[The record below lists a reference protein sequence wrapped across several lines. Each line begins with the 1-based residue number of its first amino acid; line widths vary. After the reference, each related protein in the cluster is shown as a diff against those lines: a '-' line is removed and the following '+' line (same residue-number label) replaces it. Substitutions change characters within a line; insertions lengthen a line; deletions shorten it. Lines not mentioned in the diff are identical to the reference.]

1 MNLSIRW
8 LNEFVDINDKDIKE
22 FCDKMTM
29 TGSKVEEFEMEAE
42 KINKVVTGKALSI
55 EKHPDADKLLVGIID
70 VGSENPLQIVTGAKN
85 LKVGDIVPV
94 ALDGSTLFDGTKI
107 KKGKLRGVK
116 SEGMLCS
123 LSELGL
129 SINDFPNACEDGIF
143 VLDEPCDLGENI
155 KDIIGFN
162 DTKVDFEITPNRPDC
177 LSIIGLAREAAATFN
192 KNLNLHVPGIKAQN
206 GNFSEKLD
214 VTVEDAKLCPYY
226 SAKIVKNVKIA
237 PSPRWIRERLRAMGV
252 RPINNIVDIT
262 NYVMLEYGQPL
273 HAFDLRLIE
282 DNKINVRRAKP
293 GEKIT
298 TLDGIERELTNN
310 NLVIADSKKPIAIAG
325 VMGGEYS
332 GIMNDT
338 IDIVF
343 ESANFNGSSVRL
355 TAKEHNMRTESS
367 SLYEKGL
374 DEHNCPLALDRA
386 CELIELLNIGD
397 VGSKTFSCGNLN
409 SDRTKVFFDCEFTN
423 RFLNINLSKDKMQD
437 ILRPLGCE
445 FEKDY
450 IIVPTFRSD
459 LKNKYDI
466 AEEIARFYGYNNIPS
481 TNLSGSSFGILSPRQ
496 KFEKKVAETM
506 LALGVSEAITYPFIS
521 PRHFDKIMLPKEHNL
536 RNCVKI
542 ANPLGEDTSVMR
554 TVAVIS
560 MLDLLSK
567 NFNNKNEN
575 VRLFEIAKEYIPQ
588 KGASLPNEKTK
599 LIVGFYG
606 ENIDFLYAKGI
617 VEELLSNIFVFD
629 YDVSAY
635 AELPYYHPGRCAKF
649 TLNEDI
655 VGIVGEIHPS
665 VCENYD
671 IKKKVYA
678 IELDIDMLFENAKFD
693 IEYKAIPKFPS
704 VKRDLAL
711 ICDDDVPVLALQKI
725 IKLNAAEL
733 LEDISIF
740 DIYKGE
746 QIPESKK
753 SVAFNLTLR
762 SSSATLTEEQVNS
775 IIKKIVSSLEKQGIT
790 IRDGANTIV

>member
-29 TGSKVEEFEMEAE
+29 TGSKVEEFEMEAG
-42 KINKVVTGKALSI
+42 KINKVVTGKVLSI
-55 EKHPDADKLLVGIID
+55 EKHPDADKLLICVID
-70 VGSENPLQIVTGAKN
+70 VGREDTLQIVTGAKN

-143 VLDEPCDLGENI
+143 VLDGPCNLGKNI
-155 KDIIGFN
+155 KDVIGFN
-162 DTKVDFEITPNRPDC
+162 DTTVDFEITPNRPDC

-192 KNLNLHVPGIKAQN
+192 KKLKLHVPEVKAQN
-206 GNFSEKLD
+206 GGFSEKLD
-214 VTVEDAKLCPYY
+214 VAVEDTKLCPYY
-226 SAKIVKNVKIA
+226 SARIAKNVKIA
-237 PSPRWIRERLRAMGV
+237 PSPRWMRERLRAMGV

-273 HAFDLRLIE
+273 HAFDLRFIE
-282 DNKINVRRAKP
+282 DNKINVRRAKSD
-293 GEKIT
+293 EKIT
-298 TLDGIERELTNN
+298 TLDGVERNLTNN
-310 NLVIADSKKPIAIAG
+310 NLVIADNKKPIAIAG
-325 VMGGEYS
+325 VMGGEFS
-332 GIMNDT
+332 GIMDDT
-338 IDIVF
+338 TDIIF
-343 ESANFNGSSVRL
+343 ESANFNGPSVRK

-374 DEHNCPLALDRA
+374 DTHNCPLALDRA

-397 VGSKTFSCGNLN
+397 VGSEVFSCGDLTFE
-409 SDRTKVFFDCEFTN
+409 RTKVFFDCEFIN
-423 RFLNINLSKDKMQD
+423 KFLNINLSRDEMQN
-437 ILRPLGCE
+437 ILMPLGCE

-450 IIVPTFRSD
+450 IVVPTFRND

-481 TNLSGSSFGILSPRQ
+481 TNLIGSSFGLLSSRQ

-506 LALGVSEAITYPFIS
+506 IALGVSEAITYPFIS
-521 PRHFDKIMLPKEHNL
+521 PRHFDKIMLPKEHEL

-588 KGASLPNEKTK
+588 KSASLPNEKTK
-599 LIVGFYG
+599 LIAGFYG
-606 ENIDFLYAKGI
+606 ENIDFLYVKGI

-635 AELPYYHPGRCAKF
+635 AKLPYYHPGRCAKF
-649 TLNEDI
+649 TLNGDTFG
-655 VGIVGEIHPS
+655 VVGEIHPS

-693 IEYKAIPKFPS
+693 IEYKAIPKFPA

-711 ICDDDVPVLALQKI
+711 ICDEDIPVLALQKI
-725 IKLNAAEL
+725 IKQNAAGL
-733 LEDISIF
+733 LEDLSIF

-746 QIPESKK
+746 QIPKGKK
-753 SVAFNLTLR
+753 SVAFNITLR
-762 SSSATLTEEQVNS
+762 STSATLKDEQVNS
-775 IIKKIVSSLEKQGIT
+775 T
-790 IRDGANTIV
+790 IRKIIRGFEKIGVTLRDGNGI